1 MGSGAKLIR
10 RRAVRW
16 HILAMRESN
25 GLLAFSLRVLG
36 SVFVIAAGAFTWVF
50 IGVAWCFCSMG
61 WHRKAARLA
70 QHGTATLIG
79 GVLGLLLLVGFYC
92 ACEWFGCR
100 IMGRC

>member
-10 RRAVRW
+10 R
-16 HILAMRESN
+16 ESIE
-25 GLLAFSLRVLG
+25 LYDVALRVLG

-61 WHRKAARLA
+61 WHKKAARLA
-70 QHGTATLIG
+70 QHGTAILIG
-79 GVLGLLLLVGFYC
+79 GGLGLLLLVGFYFS
-92 ACEWFGCR
+92 CEWFGCR